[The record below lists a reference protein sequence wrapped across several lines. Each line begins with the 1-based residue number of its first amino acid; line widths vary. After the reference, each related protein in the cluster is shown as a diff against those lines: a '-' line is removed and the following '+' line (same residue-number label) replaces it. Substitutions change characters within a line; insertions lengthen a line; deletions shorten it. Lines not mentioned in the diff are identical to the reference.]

1 MTDTHLTSTRF
12 DSLALDPRI
21 LAGLADAGFTQC
33 TPIQAETLPIA
44 LQGQD
49 IAGQAQTGTGK
60 TAAFL
65 VALMQRLLHQPP
77 EAVPDSAAVSE
88 TPVSADG
95 SPETES
101 LEPAV
106 ALEVES
112 EPETAPAPGGSAK
125 RRRGP
130 RALVLAPTRELA
142 VQIHKD
148 TLALAKHTG
157 LRSTVVYGGTG
168 YQQQRDELA
177 AGVDILIGTP
187 GRLIDYYKQHV
198 FDLRS
203 IEVVV
208 LDEADRMFDLGF
220 IKDIRYLFRQMPPVE
235 QRLGMLFSATLS
247 YRVTELAYEHMN
259 HPRLVKIE
267 TEQVTADRVRQVCYM
282 TANEEKIPL
291 LLGLIRGWPDGRII
305 VFVNTKR
312 EADRVWG
319 YLQGNGID
327 TAVLS
332 GDVPQPKRLKL
343 LRDFTNGTLP
353 VLVGTDVAA
362 RGLHIPDV
370 THVVNYDLP
379 EDPEDYV
386 HRIGR
391 TARAGAAGDAVSF
404 VCETYAFC
412 LLDIE
417 QYIGVKVPVQPV
429 DPALLAEVDPR
440 SRIRPDRADREE
452 RRDGRGGRERNDGRG
467 APGRSSERGDAG
479 GRDRRPGRER
489 PARQE
494 TAAGTPGD
502 PSAVAVSESSR
513 ETPVV
518 QPEPVASVVP
528 SRPAGPPERAE
539 TVARPDRAVRL
550 RTLDESFLDQLVD
563 EWPER
568 TGPELEI
575 PDMPIIRRIK
585 RVRGQLEPA
594 ALTSPPV
601 KPRAPVEKASAKA
614 RPAETPPQPA
624 SATTNAEPAG
634 DAPTPKADAESA
646 EARSGKRRRRR
657 RKPGGE
663 GRSVQTE
670 AETVSDQAPET
681 LD

>member
-1 MTDTHLTSTRF
+1 M
-12 DSLALDPRI
+12 A
-21 LAGLADAGFTQC
+21 
-33 TPIQAETLPIA
+33 
-44 LQGQD
+44 
-49 IAGQAQTGTGK
+49 
-60 TAAFL
+60 
-65 VALMQRLLHQPP
+65 
-77 EAVPDSAAVSE
+77 
-88 TPVSADG
+88 
-95 SPETES
+95 
-101 LEPAV
+101 
-106 ALEVES
+106 
-112 EPETAPAPGGSAK
+112 APAISSSAMSW
-125 RRRGP
+125 R
-130 RALVLAPTRELA
+130 
-142 VQIHKD
+142 
-148 TLALAKHTG
+148 
-157 LRSTVVYGGTG
+157 
-168 YQQQRDELA
+168 

-417 QYIGVKVPVQPV
+417 QYIGIKVPVEPV

-452 RRDGRGGRERNDGRG
+452 RRDGRGGRERGEGRG
-467 APGRSSERGDAG
+467 APGRASE
-479 GRDRRPGRER
+479 RDRRPGRER
-489 PARQE
+489 PPRRSDAPVSATE
-494 TAAGTPGD
+494 TAVGREAFDANAVIET
-502 PSAVAVSESSR
+502 VAVPH
-513 ETPVV
+513 ETPAVPV
-518 QPEPVASVVP
+518 AQSEPVAPDLTKVASSAP
-528 SRPAGPPERAE
+528 APRPRQDRPVSNTPP
-539 TVARPDRAVRL
+539 RL
-550 RTLDESFLDQLVD
+550 KPLDESFLDQLVD

-585 RVRGQLEPA
+585 RARGQLEPA

-601 KPRAPVEKASAKA
+601 KPREPVEKASVKG
-614 RPAETPPQPA
+614 RSAETPR
-624 SATTNAEPAG
+624 PAG
-634 DAPTPKADAESA
+634 ASVEPTGEAPAPKADAESA

-657 RKPGGE
+657 RKPNGE

-670 AETVSDQAPET
+670 TETVSDQPPEVV
-681 LD
+681 D